1 MLASGGEEGTSTGA
15 ESLRVGDDRL
25 LKGFLTRVAVTTL
38 NEEGSRLKNLRG
50 YWEEIKYN
58 AGRGDSIRQV
68 EKDGNQHL
76 KDLLGIFERTKCVR
90 LLVDRDGIWVDRT
103 ARDIRARG
111 KMEHLMANARAM
123 ADQVSVELEFL
134 LRKMREAEE
143 AEP

>member
-1 MLASGGEEGTSTGA
+1 M
-15 ESLRVGDDRL
+15 
-25 LKGFLTRVAVTTL
+25 
-38 NEEGSRLKNLRG
+38 
-50 YWEEIKYN
+50 
-58 AGRGDSIRQV
+58 